1 MDNVIKF
8 SSVITEY
15 RMKHSLTQRELLDL
29 LHSRTNSLD
38 KIDLVTLSRW
48 ENSHT
53 NPSFKR
59 KVVVLYLLG
68 ELKHYL
74 SMSDK
79 TDIEKNKIDD
89 YYNLRFNARTNL
101 AISLFYDIN
110 NIDDFTN
117 INLSYE
123 NKSAIEK
130 IKIFY
135 SNFFQNDKEEI
146 TKLIDQMNSI
156 SIYSHKKF
164 TGISIYKKVNSNT
177 LANSLPTYSTIDKLI
192 DKTNDLKTDAI
203 LIIDSLSL
211 TKSSLKILN
220 LETFIRLSN
229 YKIKKLYIL
238 TSDYD
243 HYKFCI
249 KNGFS
254 TISNICTNSTKMF
267 LISIDTI
274 NYITNKSLL
283 NHALFIIRQL
293 KSQNIKLLENIMK
306 V

>member
-1 MDNVIKF
+1 MDNIIKF

-74 SMSDK
+74 SISNK

-130 IKIFY
+130 IKKFY
-135 SNFFQNDKEEI
+135 SNLFQNDKEEI
-146 TKLIDQMNSI
+146 TRLIDQMNSI
-156 SIYSHKKF
+156 SIYNHKKF

-177 LANSLPTYSTIDKLI
+177 LASSLPTYSTIDELI
-192 DKTNDLKTDAI
+192 DNTNDLKTDAI

-220 LETFIRLSN
+220 LETFIRLSS

-249 KNGFS
+249 KNGFNS
-254 TISNICTNSTKMF
+254 ISNICTNSTKMF

-283 NHALFIIRQL
+283 SHALFIIRQL
-293 KSQNIKLLENIMK
+293 KTQNLKLLENIMK
-306 V
+306 I

>member
-74 SMSDK
+74 SMSNK

-135 SNFFQNDKEEI
+135 SNLFQNDKEEI
-146 TKLIDQMNSI
+146 TRLIDQMNSI

-177 LANSLPTYSTIDKLI
+177 LANSLPTYSTIDELI

-229 YKIKKLYIL
+229 YKTKKLYIL

-243 HYKFCI
+243 HYKFCV

>member
-74 SMSDK
+74 SMSNR

-135 SNFFQNDKEEI
+135 SNLFQNDKEEI
-146 TKLIDQMNSI
+146 TRLIDQMNSI

-164 TGISIYKKVNSNT
+164 TGISIYKEVNSNT
-177 LANSLPTYSTIDKLI
+177 LANSLPTYSTIDELI

-229 YKIKKLYIL
+229 YKTKKLYIL

-243 HYKFCI
+243 HYKFCV

>member
-135 SNFFQNDKEEI
+135 SNLFQNDKEEI
-146 TKLIDQMNSI
+146 TRLIDQMNSI

-177 LANSLPTYSTIDKLI
+177 LANNLPTYSTIDKLI

>member
-135 SNFFQNDKEEI
+135 SNLFQNDKEEI
-146 TKLIDQMNSI
+146 TRLIDQMNSI

-177 LANSLPTYSTIDKLI
+177 LTNNLPTYSTIDKLI

-238 TSDYD
+238 TSDYE